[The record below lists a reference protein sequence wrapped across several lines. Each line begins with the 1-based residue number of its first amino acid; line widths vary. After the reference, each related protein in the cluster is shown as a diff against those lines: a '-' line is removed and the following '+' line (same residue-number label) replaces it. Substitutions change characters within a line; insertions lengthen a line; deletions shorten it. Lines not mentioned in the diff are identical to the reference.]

1 MPIKNYTTKVP
12 AVQTVGEI
20 QGILAAHGA
29 RKVMMDYAENGKVT
43 AVTFALDCCGSLH
56 GFRLEARPDGVKAV
70 MAKERTKCDD
80 EQAER
85 IAWRNLK
92 DWIAA
97 QVALVETEQATMD
110 ELFFP
115 KLVDRNEKTLYEV
128 FQTGQLNPRSVIKGP
143 SDKQTSHLH
152 PTQKPVWLCERLVL
166 TYTNP
171 GEVVLDCC
179 AGSAS
184 VGVACC
190 RTGRRYI
197 GIENEKQYYDVMR
210 TRLRECCRS
219 HSKEVG

>member
-85 IAWRNLK
+85 IA
-92 DWIAA
+92 
-97 QVALVETEQATMD
+97 
-110 ELFFP
+110 
-115 KLVDRNEKTLYEV
+115 
-128 FQTGQLNPRSVIKGP
+128 
-143 SDKQTSHLH
+143 
-152 PTQKPVWLCERLVL
+152 
-166 TYTNP
+166 
-171 GEVVLDCC
+171 
-179 AGSAS
+179 
-184 VGVACC
+184 
-190 RTGRRYI
+190 
-197 GIENEKQYYDVMR
+197 
-210 TRLRECCRS
+210 
-219 HSKEVG
+219 

>member
-97 QVALVETEQATMD
+97 QVALVESRPRWTNCSSRSWLIGMRRRSTRCSRTASLCSATEVDDGERMD
-110 ELFFP
+110 GH
-115 KLVDRNEKTLYEV
+115 KR
-128 FQTGQLNPRSVIKGP
+128 
-143 SDKQTSHLH
+143 
-152 PTQKPVWLCERLVL
+152 
-166 TYTNP
+166 
-171 GEVVLDCC
+171 
-179 AGSAS
+179 
-184 VGVACC
+184 GVASC
-190 RTGRRYI
+190 
-197 GIENEKQYYDVMR
+197 
-210 TRLRECCRS
+210 
-219 HSKEVG
+219 